1 MSIDIKHL
9 QRVLLGMAKDL
20 DKFCRENNIEY
31 YLIGGSA
38 IGAIRHK
45 GFIPWDDDFDIAMTH
60 DNYMRFIE
68 LAPQKLNLEKYV
80 VQVGDK
86 DWALLFTKI
95 KLKET
100 VCKEVEDNGPSQ
112 NDCQGI
118 YIDIFPLDNVSDN
131 PIMARWQYICAKY
144 LLCWTLSKRGYKSAS
159 WKKKILMAMA
169 FPLNIKWLRNVVAY
183 WTTAYN
189 RKQTHALGFFYGITR
204 WKNAVVSR
212 DYYGTPL
219 YVPFEDTEL
228 PVPEQYD
235 LYLKHLWGDYMQLPP
250 VKERQGKHILYIDF
264 GKY

>member
-1 MSIDIKHL
+1 MSIDIEHL
-9 QRVLLGMAKDL
+9 HKVLLIMAMDL
-20 DKFCRENNIEY
+20 DKFCRENDIEY

-60 DNYMRFIE
+60 DNYARFTE
-68 LAPQKLNLEKYV
+68 LAPKKLNAEKYV
-80 VQVGDK
+80 VQVGGH
-86 DWALLFTKI
+86 DWPLLFTKI

-100 VCKEVEDNGPSQ
+100 ICKEVEDNAFCQ

-131 PIMARWQYICAKY
+131 PVMARWQYFCAKY
-144 LLCWTLSKRGYKSAS
+144 LLCWTLSKRGYKSATL
-159 WKKKILMAMA
+159 KKRILMVMA
-169 FPLNIKWLRNVVAY
+169 FPLNMRWLRNMVFH

-189 RKQTHALGFFYGITR
+189 RKQTQNLGFFYSNTR
-204 WKNAVVSR
+204 WRNAIMNR
-212 DYYGTPL
+212 AYYGTPL

-235 LYLKHLWGDYMQLPP
+235 LYLKHLFGDYMKLPP
-250 VKERQGKHILYIDF
+250 VNERQGKHILYIDF

>member
-131 PIMARWQYICAKY
+131 PIMARWQ
-144 LLCWTLSKRGYKSAS
+144 
-159 WKKKILMAMA
+159 
-169 FPLNIKWLRNVVAY
+169 NI
-183 WTTAYN
+183 
-189 RKQTHALGFFYGITR
+189 
-204 WKNAVVSR
+204 
-212 DYYGTPL
+212 
-219 YVPFEDTEL
+219 
-228 PVPEQYD
+228 
-235 LYLKHLWGDYMQLPP
+235 
-250 VKERQGKHILYIDF
+250 
-264 GKY
+264 